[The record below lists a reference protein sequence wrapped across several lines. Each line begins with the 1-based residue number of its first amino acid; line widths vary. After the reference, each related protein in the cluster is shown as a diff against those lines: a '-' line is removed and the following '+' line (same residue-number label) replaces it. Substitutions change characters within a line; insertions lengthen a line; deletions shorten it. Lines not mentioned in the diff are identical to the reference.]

1 MPEKGILNQLHMWK
15 NQKEMSRLEKLKRQA
30 INEANRRVLNE
41 ENWEN
46 TGWEDEKGKV
56 TIKDVLEYIGDNIRN
71 ISVTDLQNKLES
83 FLKKIKLD
91 PQRIEDADL
100 QYPIILVQEDGEFSY
115 VIDGNH
121 RLGKAIKDEEEYIK
135 AKVLYL
141 DDKNTP
147 EDFKRLLRSK

>member
-1 MPEKGILNQLHMWK
+1 MTKVIRLKESDVHHMV
-15 NQKEMSRLEKLKRQA
+15 EM
-30 INEANRRVLNE
+30 VLNE
-41 ENWEN
+41 EEWEN
-46 TGWEDEKGKV
+46 TGWEDDEGKV

-71 ISVTDLQNKLES
+71 ISVIDLENKLRS
-83 FLKKIKLD
+83 QLKKIKLD
-91 PQRIEDADL
+91 PQRVEDADL

-121 RLGKAIKDEEEYIK
+121 RLGKAIRDEEEYIK

-147 EDFKRLLRSK
+147 EEFKRLLENQKG